1 MNEKLFSQ
9 RLAELVKIPSVSSH
23 SPQWDMGNITVIHT
37 LANWLEALSFE
48 VQILPVDGHENKA
61 NLIATRGTGQGGLVL
76 AGHTDTVPYD
86 EGRWQSDPFTLEDKD
101 QRFYGLGA
109 TDMKG
114 FFPTILAA
122 VERFEDAEFEQP
134 LIVLATA
141 DEESSMSG
149 ANALA
154 SQGFNQE
161 GQARYAVIG
170 EPTGLKPIYM
180 HKGIMMEELRITG
193 QSGHSSNPDLGNNAM
208 EAMHEVMGEL
218 MSFRRELQEQYSN
231 PGFAVP
237 TPTMNFGCIHGGDNP
252 NRICADCAMQFDLR
266 AIPGMSNEELRQS
279 IRERVEQVAQR
290 RQVRIEMETL
300 FGGVEPFAEDKH
312 SSLVQAAEELSQH
325 DSEAVAFATEAPFLQ
340 QLGIE
345 TLVLGPGSI
354 DQAHQPNEFIA
365 QEQIAPAIDILCGLI
380 QRFCLPSSPRR

>member
-1 MNEKLFSQ
+1 MNEKQFSQ
-9 RLAELVKIPSVSSH
+9 RLAELVKLPSVSSH
-23 SPQWDMGNITVIHT
+23 SPQWDMGNIAVINT
-37 LANWLEALSFE
+37 LASWLEALSFD
-48 VQILPVDGHENKA
+48 VQIMPVDGQANKA
-61 NLIATRGTGQGGLVL
+61 NLIATRGTGKGGLVL

-86 EGRWQSDPFTLEDKD
+86 EGRWESDPFTLTDRD

-122 VERFEDAEFEQP
+122 IEHFENSTFEQP

-154 SQGFNQE
+154 SQGFNAQ

-180 HKGIMMEELRITG
+180 HKGIMMEELRISG
-193 QSGHSSNPDLGNNAM
+193 KSGHSSNPELGNNAM
-208 EAMHEVMGEL
+208 EAMHEVMSEL
-218 MSFRRELQEQYSN
+218 MLFRHELQERYNN

-266 AIPGMSNEELRQS
+266 AIPGMSNDELRQS
-279 IRERVEQVAQR
+279 IKQRVASIAQR
-290 RQVRIEMETL
+290 RQVTIELETL

-312 SSLVQAAEELSQH
+312 SELVKTAEKLCQH
-325 DSEAVAFATEAPFLQ
+325 EGEAVAFATEAPFLQ
-340 QLGIE
+340 QLGME

-365 QEQIAPAIDILCGLI
+365 QEQIGPAVDIICGLI
-380 QRFCLPSSPRR
+380 NKFCIAPQR

>member
-1 MNEKLFSQ
+1 MNEKLFTQ

-23 SPQWDMGNITVIHT
+23 SSQWDMGNIEVIHT
-37 LANWLEALSFE
+37 LANWLEALNFD
-48 VQILPVDGHENKA
+48 VQILPVEGQENKA
-61 NLIATRGTGQGGLVL
+61 NLIASRGKGKGGLVL

-86 EGRWQSDPFTLEDKD
+86 EGRWQSDPFVLTDSNE
-101 QRFYGLGA
+101 RFYGLGA

-114 FFPTILAA
+114 FFPVALAA
-122 VERFEDAEFEQP
+122 IERFEQAEFQQP
-134 LIVLATA
+134 LIILATA

-154 SQGFNQE
+154 AQGFNEQ
-161 GQARYAVIG
+161 GQARYAVVG

-180 HKGIMMEELRITG
+180 HKGIMMEELRIIG
-193 QSGHSSNPDLGNNAM
+193 QSGHSSNPALGNNAM
-208 EAMHEVMGEL
+208 EAMHEVMSEL
-218 MSFRRELQEQYSN
+218 MLFRSELQERYQN

-266 AIPGMSNEELRQS
+266 AIPGMSNDEMRQA
-279 IRERVEQVAQR
+279 IKERIAIVAQR
-290 RQVRIEMETL
+290 RQVTIELETL
-300 FGGVEPFAEDKH
+300 FGGVEPFAEDR
-312 SSLVQAAEELSQH
+312 SSELVKAAEKLCQQ
-325 DSEAVAFATEAPFLQ
+325 DSEAVAYATEAPFLQ

-354 DQAHQPNEFIA
+354 DQAHQPDEFIA
-365 QEQIAPAIDILCGLI
+365 QDQIAPAIDIISGLI
-380 QRFCLPSSPRR
+380 NKFCMPQK

>member
-1 MNEKLFSQ
+1 MNEKLFTQ
-9 RLAELVKIPSVSSH
+9 RLTELVKIPSVSSH
-23 SPQWDMGNITVIHT
+23 SAQWDMGNIEVIHT
-37 LANWLEALSFE
+37 LASWLEALQFD
-48 VQILPVDGHENKA
+48 VQILPVEGHENKA
-61 NLIATRGTGQGGLVL
+61 NLIASRGKGKGGLVL

-86 EGRWQSDPFTLEDKD
+86 EGRWQSDPFVLTDSNE
-101 QRFYGLGA
+101 RFYGLGA

-114 FFPTILAA
+114 FFPVALAA
-122 VERFEDAEFEQP
+122 IERFEKAEFQQP
-134 LIVLATA
+134 LIILATA

-154 SQGFNQE
+154 AQGFNEQ
-161 GQARYAVIG
+161 GQARYAVVG

-193 QSGHSSNPDLGNNAM
+193 QSGHSSNPALGNNAM
-208 EAMHEVMGEL
+208 EAMHEVMSEL
-218 MSFRRELQEQYSN
+218 MLFRQELQERYQN

-266 AIPGMSNEELRQS
+266 AIPGMSNEEMRQA
-279 IRERVEQVAQR
+279 IKERIAMVAQR
-290 RQVRIEMETL
+290 RQVTIELETL
-300 FGGVEPFAEDKH
+300 FGGVEPFAEDR
-312 SSLVQAAEELSQH
+312 SSELVKAAEQLCQH
-325 DSEAVAFATEAPFLQ
+325 DSEAVAYATEAPFLQ

-354 DQAHQPNEFIA
+354 DQAHQPDEFIA
-365 QEQIAPAIDILCGLI
+365 QDQIAPAIDIISSLI
-380 QRFCLPSSPRR
+380 NKFCIPQK